1 MRSLLALV
9 GWPEIGLPPG
19 TWFGSD
25 PRGRDVALLHG
36 TPAAAGPPVAANE
49 QRTVHAVLAG
59 ALHNAR
65 ELRATLRSRHGFSGR
80 DDAEVVVHLYE
91 DRGIQCVSSLRGAF
105 ALVLW
110 DSRRRLLLLARDQ
123 LGLAEL
129 YYAADGSRLAIA
141 SRLPELGVLP
151 GLTSA
156 WDVSALDQFLALG
169 AVPPPATIHPGIRQ
183 LRPGEL
189 GVWEDGRLRTQRY
202 WSLVFPERRVTHAD
216 LVTLVRD
223 QVVEALRLRQA
234 GRVTGV
240 LLSGGLHASAVL
252 GLAVKDERPPA
263 HAYTVALPGIGDD
276 ELRAAARMAA
286 RVGVEH
292 VPFTEPPDWAALVD
306 GMLARYGSPLAVPD
320 ASLFGLV
327 APRAGAEADA
337 LLGGIGGREVFGGAA
352 PVRELEAAQRYRKLP
367 ALARECA
374 ELWMRFAP
382 GRRSAELRRVVHATR
397 LAPLAV
403 YASAV
408 SIVSPEERGDLYAP
422 DMAATLGEAS
432 AWSTLSEVFGEA
444 VSAGAE
450 DPADAF
456 HFVELM
462 LGLPPRA
469 AAARVALGDVDLR
482 LPLAD
487 HRLAHLVASV
497 APAQRAS
504 ASRGQVLLRNALGEV
519 LPRSVLGSRPQN
531 ATPRRVAWRSGSLR
545 AFVEETLTPDR
556 LTAHGVFS
564 PEGVA
569 RLWREQLAGDKDHA
583 ARLWAILVATRW
595 LDLRTRAQT
604 RVAHPPRAT
613 G

>member
-36 TPAAAGPPVAANE
+36 SPAQAGPPVAANE

-59 ALHNAR
+59 SLHNAR

-110 DSRRRLLLLARDQ
+110 DSRRRQLLLARDQ

-129 YYAADGSRLAIA
+129 YYAADGSRLAVA
-141 SRLPELGVLP
+141 SSLPGLGVLP
-151 GLTSA
+151 RITSA
-156 WDVSALDQFLALG
+156 WDVSALDQFLTLG
-169 AVPPPATIHPGIRQ
+169 AVPPPATLHPGIRQ

-189 GVWEDGRLRTQRY
+189 AVWEDGRLRLQRY
-202 WSLVFPERRVTHAD
+202 WQLVFPGRRVTHAD
-216 LVTLVRD
+216 LVALVRE
-223 QVVEALRLRQA
+223 QVIEALRLRQA
-234 GRVTGV
+234 GLVTGV
-240 LLSGGLHASAVL
+240 LLSGGLHAAAL
-252 GLAVKDERPPA
+252 LALAVRDERPPA
-263 HAYTVALPGIGDD
+263 HAYTVGLPGIGDD

-286 RVGVEH
+286 RAGVQH

-306 GMLARYGSPLAVPD
+306 GMLAQHGSPLAMMD
-320 ASLFGLV
+320 APLLGLV
-327 APRAGAEADA
+327 SRRAGGEVDA

-352 PVRELEAAQRYRKLP
+352 PVRELEAAQRFRKLP
-367 ALARECA
+367 ALVRECA
-374 ELWMRFAP
+374 ELWMRFVP
-382 GRRSAELRRVVHATR
+382 GRRSAQLRRLVHSTR

-408 SIVSPEERGDLYAP
+408 SIVLPEERADLYAP
-422 DMAATLGEAS
+422 DMLATLGQAS
-432 AWSTLSEVFGEA
+432 AWSTLSEAFADA

-456 HFVELM
+456 HFVELT

-469 AAARVALGDVDLR
+469 AAARVALGGVELR

-497 APAQRAS
+497 APAQRAT
-504 ASRGQVLLRNALGEV
+504 ALRGQLLLRNALAEV
-519 LPRSVLGSRPQN
+519 LPRGVIGSRPLDSV
-531 ATPRRVAWRSGSLR
+531 PRRVAWRSGSLR
-545 AFVEETLTPDR
+545 AFVEETLTPER
-556 LTAHGVFS
+556 LDAQGVFNR
-564 PEGVA
+564 ETVA

-595 LDLRTRAQT
+595 LDQRARAQT
-604 RVAHPPRAT
+604 RIAHPPRASA
-613 G
+613 